1 MSDATENPVPSE
13 APVRS
18 TTSVLLLLGGL
29 VAVPVLIL
37 LVLLLL
43 QGGSSGAGGHVA
55 DAVNGDRVQAVYM
68 ANDRVFFGSIEELDG
83 DWFELQDAFYLRRG
97 TADSEEK
104 AATTDLV
111 PIQQEV
117 GGDGDMVVNTREV
130 VLIQDLAKD
139 SEIAREIEAA
149 DS

>member
-1 MSDATENPVPSE
+1 MHTFRRRPFRSVRCRSGGAASTELSADRTAYWNVGCQ
-13 APVRS
+13 
-18 TTSVLLLLGGL
+18 LCL
-29 VAVPVLIL
+29 VA
-37 LVLLLL
+37 
-43 QGGSSGAGGHVA
+43 H
-55 DAVNGDRVQAVYM
+55 
-68 ANDRVFFGSIEELDG
+68 
-83 DWFELQDAFYLRRG
+83 
-97 TADSEEK
+97 DSEEK